1 MNGVEDESE
10 SITRKSNDAEIEIGE
25 SSAQQCSSDPNVK
38 DLCATGDEK
47 MDELPSSSSNNATD
61 TTTNNKNDEAT
72 KDSDTSAKETV
83 QTAAAVALSA
93 AAAKAKYY
101 ANYEERKMK
110 GLVAQLVEKQMKKL
124 EMKLKHFERLEQIL
138 DEERATVIIF
148 RKVCIRNSL
157 TMSQGEIHILHAL
170 FLFSLSTNAT
180 NFFMSVRYFITINL
194 IIWSKKQS
202 RKLKVV
208 S

>member
-1 MNGVEDESE
+1 
-10 SITRKSNDAEIEIGE
+10 
-25 SSAQQCSSDPNVK
+25 
-38 DLCATGDEK
+38 

-148 RKVCIRNSL
+148 RKFTHNVTRRNTYTTCIISL
-157 TMSQGEIHILHAL
+157 
-170 FLFSLSTNAT
+170 
-180 NFFMSVRYFITINL
+180 
-194 IIWSKKQS
+194 
-202 RKLKVV
+202 
-208 S
+208 